1 MGYIVIRRGPNQGER
16 YRLNKEVVKVGRGH
30 TNDIVIDDNEVSRE
44 HLEFLETV
52 GGFELHDLSSTKGT
66 FINGQPVDG
75 VWLLRSHCIIELGDT
90 ITMEYYP
97 GDPVDPHVETGEL
110 EEPDQPYYLI
120 VVTETQNEPA
130 IYPLQGK
137 DIHIG
142 RSTSND
148 IVIVEP
154 ELSRQ
159 HFKLTRTAEGYSI
172 EDLNSTNGTIVND
185 ELVTNDKHV
194 VYNGDMISIGTSV
207 TIHLTTTP
215 DKFTNTNII
224 KTDTLKN
231 IKYSAQSIKRKTSH
245 EEMAGVAGMMQE
257 RPDPTDVGTGVHQ
270 SIEDQ
275 ILITYVRD
283 DWEPI
288 VAPLIY
294 SLFNANINVWVDQY
308 LIEGSNDWIIA
319 TEQSRLECWG
329 LIVVVSSDA
338 MESDL
343 VRKNWRH
350 FHNREKPI
358 ILLVKEPVERL
369 PIGSKKLP
377 RFEFNP
383 GVPDVAFNQV
393 VAEVNRLRP
402 TT

>member
-1 MGYIVIRRGPNQGER
+1 MGYIVIRRGPNQGET
-16 YRLNKEVVKVGRGH
+16 YRLNKEVIKVGRGH

-44 HLEFLETV
+44 HLEFQEAV

-90 ITMEYYP
+90 ITMEYFP
-97 GDPVDPHVETGEL
+97 GDPVDPRVETGEL
-110 EEPDQPYYLI
+110 DEPDQQFYLI

-137 DIHIG
+137 EINIG

-148 IVIVEP
+148 IVVVEP

-159 HFKLTRTAEGYSI
+159 HFKLSRTAKGYLI
-172 EDLNSTNGTIVND
+172 EDLNSTNGTIVNE
-185 ELVTNDKHV
+185 ELVTNDKQV
-194 VYNGDMISIGTSV
+194 VYSGDMISIGTTV

-224 KTDTLKN
+224 KTDTLKDAEHST
-231 IKYSAQSIKRKTSH
+231 KSIKRKTSH
-245 EEMAGVAGMMQE
+245 EEVAGVADMMQN
-257 RPDPTDVGTGVHQ
+257 RPDPTDVGTGVHH
-270 SIEDQ
+270 SMEDQ
-275 ILITYVRD
+275 VLITYARE
-283 DWEPI
+283 DWETI
-288 VAPLIY
+288 VAPLMN
-294 SLFNANINVWVDQY
+294 SLYNAQIDAWVDQY
-308 LIEGSNDWIIA
+308 LIEGSNDWTIA

-329 LIVVVSSDA
+329 LIVVVSPEA
-338 MESDL
+338 LESDL
-343 VRKNWRH
+343 VQKNWRH

-369 PIGSKKLP
+369 PIGGKKLP

-383 GVPDVAFNQV
+383 GVPDAAFNQI
-393 VAEVNRLRP
+393 VAEINRLHP
-402 TT
+402 AT